1 MAPRPASA
9 SGGLVRR
16 LRKYGF
22 LAVMAVVVFL
32 VSILPLLVSID
43 TSFYEET
50 AFGITSNRSLD
61 AVLSVYGSKEYWS
74 YFLSAVV
81 LATLVTVISVAVGLT
96 MAILV
101 VRTDIPCKPLL
112 ENLIILPLFLSPFT
126 GLMAWIALASGR
138 TGFINV
144 FIISAFEGIGVD
156 VGPIFEIWSYS
167 GIAWVMTLFF
177 CPFAYLFT
185 AGTLK
190 SMDASLEEAARVS
203 GARIG
208 YTFLK
213 ITVPLILPS
222 VIASGLLIFILAAEM
237 YTIPGIIGARIGFTT
252 LPWQIYEDMT
262 VAPVKQAHAA
272 AASSMLLAVTLIGI
286 WLQRRATRY
295 SERFTTVTGKGLRST
310 PIRLGKWTWAALA
323 FIGLYIANAV
333 ILPFLA
339 LLASSF
345 MRYSSAK
352 LSADIFTL
360 NNYIRIF
367 ELGNVSSA
375 VWNTLLLAIVSAM
388 IVVSFGVIIS
398 YYELRIPSRMA
409 KAVAVLGT
417 LPIAVPGLVYGIG
430 LLWIY
435 LRTPLYGTIWVL
447 LLAYVAKFLP
457 YGIMISRTGLL
468 QLHKDLEEG
477 ARMVG
482 ASRVKIM
489 QKVTF
494 PLLKPVMIGLVIF
507 VMLMSIKEL
516 SASILLY
523 TQRSQVLSVL
533 TWHYMENGDYQ
544 LAAAIGMLQSVIML
558 LLVILARAVFSVR
571 LDRAVGK
578 SAG

>member
-1 MAPRPASA
+1 
-9 SGGLVRR
+9 
-16 LRKYGF
+16 
-22 LAVMAVVVFL
+22 
-32 VSILPLLVSID
+32 
-43 TSFYEET
+43 
-50 AFGITSNRSLD
+50 
-61 AVLSVYGSKEYWS
+61 
-74 YFLSAVV
+74 
-81 LATLVTVISVAVGLT
+81 
-96 MAILV
+96 
-101 VRTDIPCKPLL
+101 
-112 ENLIILPLFLSPFT
+112 
-126 GLMAWIALASGR
+126 
-138 TGFINV
+138 
-144 FIISAFEGIGVD
+144 
-156 VGPIFEIWSYS
+156 
-167 GIAWVMTLFF
+167 
-177 CPFAYLFT
+177 
-185 AGTLK
+185 
-190 SMDASLEEAARVS
+190 
-203 GARIG
+203 
-208 YTFLK
+208 
-213 ITVPLILPS
+213 
-222 VIASGLLIFILAAEM
+222 
-237 YTIPGIIGARIGFTT
+237 
-252 LPWQIYEDMT
+252 
-262 VAPVKQAHAA
+262 
-272 AASSMLLAVTLIGI
+272 
-286 WLQRRATRY
+286 
-295 SERFTTVTGKGLRST
+295 
-310 PIRLGKWTWAALA
+310 
-323 FIGLYIANAV
+323 
-333 ILPFLA
+333 
-339 LLASSF
+339 
-345 MRYSSAK
+345 
-352 LSADIFTL
+352 
-360 NNYIRIF
+360 
-367 ELGNVSSA
+367 
-375 VWNTLLLAIVSAM
+375 
-388 IVVSFGVIIS
+388 
-398 YYELRIPSRMA
+398 MA